1 MFGSFPGSL
10 GRGQQTKFTGPK
22 EPTPLWN
29 QTPNMRIKTICRD
42 RRASGKV
49 GIGVFFKT
57 LSFQQQEG
65 IGQADQGHMMM
76 PALPAAPFVMIHSQ
90 FFFEL
95 LIILLHPPDAA
106 AVARRSRLAPID
118 GVTLDRRGC

>member
-1 MFGSFPGSL
+1 MPYFKTANSRPLPSTTTL
-10 GRGQQTKFTGPK
+10 SKYH
-22 EPTPLWN
+22 EPLLARRRQVG

-49 GIGVFFKT
+49 GIGVFFKA

-65 IGQADQGHMMM
+65 IGQADQGHLMM

-95 LIILLHPPDAA
+95 LIILLHPPAQLRQSDQ
-106 AVARRSRLAPID
+106 APQRD
-118 GVTLDRRGC
+118 LL

>member
-1 MFGSFPGSL
+1 
-10 GRGQQTKFTGPK
+10 
-22 EPTPLWN
+22 
-29 QTPNMRIKTICRD
+29 MRIKTICRD

-49 GIGVFFKT
+49 GIGVFFKA

-65 IGQADQGHMMM
+65 IGQADQGHLMM

-106 AVARRSRLAPID
+106 ARASDGLIKFERSGGIRGKRKA
-118 GVTLDRRGC
+118 GVYL